1 MKILITGAEGFIG
14 SHLAENLVKLGYNV
28 KAFVLYNSFS
38 FNGWID
44 ALPKNVKNNLEIFYG
59 DLRDKNSL
67 SIAAKN
73 CDVIFN
79 LATLISIPY
88 SYQSPESFI
97 QTNVL
102 GTLNVLE
109 VAKQNS
115 VDKLIQTSTS
125 EVYGSAKFVPITEE
139 HLLNGQSP
147 YSASKIASDQLAYS
161 YYASYNLPV
170 VILRP
175 FNTYGPRQSL
185 RAIIPTII
193 FQIINGKKVI
203 NLGNIEATRDF
214 NFINDTVNAFIKCLN
229 TKKGIGEAINVG
241 SGYECKISDLVKIIA
256 EILNVK
262 VEIELSSERIR
273 PKNSE
278 VDRLLAS
285 NSKAKS
291 MLDWTPE
298 HNGITGLKKGL
309 TKTISWFQNKKNMS
323 FYKDDGY
330 KI

>member
-1 MKILITGAEGFIG
+1 M
-14 SHLAENLVKLGYNV
+14 
-28 KAFVLYNSFS
+28 
-38 FNGWID
+38 
-44 ALPKNVKNNLEIFYG
+44 
-59 DLRDKNSL
+59 
-67 SIAAKN
+67 
-73 CDVIFN
+73 
-79 LATLISIPY
+79 ISIPY

-109 VAKQNS
+109 VARQNGI
-115 VDKLIQTSTS
+115 DKLIQTSTS

-161 YYASYNLPV
+161 YYSSYNVPV

-193 FQIINGKKVI
+193 FQIINGKKII
-203 NLGNIEATRDF
+203 NLGNINTTRDF
-214 NFINDTVNAFIKCLN
+214 NFINDTVNAFVKCLH
-229 TKKGIGEAINVG
+229 TEKGIGEAINVG
-241 SGYECKISDLVKIIA
+241 SGFECSIIDLVKIIA
-256 EILNVK
+256 DILNVK
-262 VEIELSSERIR
+262 VKIEFSSERIR

-298 HNGITGLKKGL
+298 HDGIIGLKKGL
-309 TKTISWFQNKKNMS
+309 TKTIRWFQNKKNMS